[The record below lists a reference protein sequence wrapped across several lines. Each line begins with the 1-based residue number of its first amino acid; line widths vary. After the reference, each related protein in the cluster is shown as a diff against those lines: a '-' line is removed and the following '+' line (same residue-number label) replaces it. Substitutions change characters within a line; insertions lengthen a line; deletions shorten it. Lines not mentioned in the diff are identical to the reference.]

1 MQLNPF
7 DFAATPFIHFGVGK
21 RDILPGILASY
32 GSRVLLISGGTSF
45 DASPLCQ
52 VLWSKLEQ
60 EFVIF
65 RERVNQEPTPKMVD
79 DWVAKYRYESI
90 DVVLVIGG
98 GSAVDAGKVVAG
110 LLPTG
115 DSVMAYLEGVGRGEV
130 FQGFTTPFVAV
141 PTTAG
146 TGGETS
152 KNAVLSVVGENGFKK
167 SFRHE
172 SLVAKHII
180 LDPAFSVSCSAS
192 TTAACGMDAFTQLL
206 ESYVSPKASVMTDAL
221 AWSGLQS
228 VSKGLMAAFNDGTD
242 IEARAA
248 MLYASSISGLTL
260 ANAGL
265 GSVHGLASPLGA
277 FFPIPHGVVCGT
289 LLFEATRINIK
300 AMLVRDVSNDALKKY
315 ASVGRLLMDDVSLD
329 DNEAHQSLLGILEM
343 WQLQLQMPCLSAY
356 GIQADDFERII
367 ASISSGSVATNPIAL
382 HHDELLALLSSRL

>member
-1 MQLNPF
+1 MQLHPF
-7 DFAATPFIHFGVGK
+7 AFAATPFIHFGVGK
-21 RDILPGILASY
+21 RDQLPGILAHY

-52 VLWSKLEQ
+52 VLWAKLEQ
-60 EFVIF
+60 DFVLF

-98 GSAVDAGKVVAG
+98 GSAVDAGKAVAG

-130 FQGFTTPFVAV
+130 FQGFTTPFVAM

-180 LDPAFSVSCSAS
+180 LDPEFTVSCSAA

-315 ASVGRLLMDDVSLD
+315 ANVGRLLMDDVSLD
-329 DNEAHQSLLGILEM
+329 DSEAHQSLLGILEM
-343 WQLQLQMPCLSAY
+343 WQLQLQMPRLSAY
-356 GIQADDFERII
+356 GIQAVDFERII
-367 ASISSGSVATNPIAL
+367 ASISSGSIATNPIVL
-382 HHDELLALLSSRL
+382 HHEELLALLRSRF